1 MMQVF
6 LFLTLVVSYI
16 SGKNYLIIKS
26 QTGIQCQ
33 KEICKINKAYVAWTQ
48 GLIILYFV
56 VIFHGKLIDS
66 DVMSSGY
73 RKISQNNDKG
83 NTTIKNQE
91 NVKIKNFK
99 DRQFGKG
106 DKAKGRNLITKG

>member
-26 QTGIQCQ
+26 QTGIQWQ
-33 KEICKINKAYVAWTQ
+33 KEICKINNVAWTQ

-66 DVMSSGY
+66 DVLSGGY
-73 RKISQNNDKG
+73 RKISQNNEKG

-99 DRQFGKG
+99 DRKFEKG
-106 DKAKGRNLITKG
+106 DKAKGRSIMNKG